1 MFFQQRISVY
11 PLHLNLV
18 LGVATKLV
26 FVVFS
31 NETLTEHDGHV
42 VDLAV
47 RLVGEMLDD
56 LVVGVNQYHVDGPV
70 PSP

>member
-1 MFFQQRISVY
+1 M
-11 PLHLNLV
+11 HLILV
-18 LGVATKLV
+18 LGVTTKLV

-31 NETLTEHDGHV
+31 NATLAEHDGHV

-56 LVVGVNQYHVDGPV
+56 LVVGVNQYHVDGSV
-70 PSP
+70 SSP